1 MKKNFFTLT
10 LFTLFNLFTYAQN
23 QNLNIL
29 LIPDSLSINANAI
42 IRYDHTD
49 IEVLNSSKMIVS
61 KKMAVTVM
69 NK

>member
-61 KKMAVTVM
+61 KKMAVTIM